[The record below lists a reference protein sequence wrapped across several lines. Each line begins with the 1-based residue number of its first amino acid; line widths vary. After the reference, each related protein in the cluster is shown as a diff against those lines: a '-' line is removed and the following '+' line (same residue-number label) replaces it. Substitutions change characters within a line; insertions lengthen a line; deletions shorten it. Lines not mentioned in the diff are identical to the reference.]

1 MGPTWR
7 RGGVVGESSRQ
18 GSETDEK
25 TRRGGGG
32 RTEGANVARTA
43 MVAAVYAA
51 ASLAAILFL
60 GGLAWGPIQFRVS
73 EALCVLALV
82 TPDAIWGLTLGCALA
97 NAANIIL
104 GGTGAL
110 GLLDVVFGSLATLLG
125 AIWCWRMRDKPRVAV
140 LGPVISNALIV
151 PAYLPLLLSGMGFYT
166 IPFTSVSLDGAYPL
180 MYLFGLVATGAG
192 EAVVMYGLGLPL
204 YHALMRAPLV
214 RSVAAEARGGRA

>member
-82 TPDAIWGLTLGCALA
+82 TLDAIWGLTLGCALA

-125 AIWCWRMRDKPRVAV
+125 AIWCWRMR
-140 LGPVISNALIV
+140 
-151 PAYLPLLLSGMGFYT
+151 
-166 IPFTSVSLDGAYPL
+166 
-180 MYLFGLVATGAG
+180 GAG
-192 EAVVMYGLGLPL
+192 SPTACTITRASAASRSYWCTTPGFPIAASA
-204 YHALMRAPLV
+204 ALKT
-214 RSVAAEARGGRA
+214 VARFRWCSP